1 MFLSVLV
8 VSTVLAQ
15 SPEATSA
22 EKSAAAAERAAVAA
36 ERAAVAV
43 EKIAATL
50 APPPPSAAAAAAPA
64 PAQVG
69 WVGSLGLGL
78 AFITGNTQTL
88 TMTGNL
94 SADRK
99 WDVWALGIRASGA
112 YGLANPSANVVGST
126 SATTARRAGGSIRGD
141 RSFGSGFA
149 SLFVLAGTEF
159 DHVKNIESR
168 TVGEFGTGLTFFNQ
182 KEGDLE
188 KLYLRLDLAAHA
200 GYETHYQYFP
210 IASGIDPYGVIILA
224 PRAALTF
231 RWGFSKDVRVS
242 EELEFIPYVLA
253 PTAGRLLINST
264 TKLNARLTERLSLAS
279 SLLVNYDSMPPNG
292 GAGSTPRLPT
302 DVALT
307 VGVEAAF

>member
-1 MFLSVLV
+1 MFLSALALSV
-8 VSTVLAQ
+8 VMSQTTA
-15 SPEATSA
+15 EAA
-22 EKSAAAAERAAVAA
+22 ADKSAAAAERAAVAA
-36 ERAAVAV
+36 ERAAAAV
-43 EKIAATL
+43 EKIAASL
-50 APPPPSAAAAAAPA
+50 AAPAADAPTDVKAA

-69 WVGSLGLGL
+69 WVGSVGLGL

-99 WDVWALGIRASGA
+99 WDVWAIGLRASGA

-126 SATTARRAGGSIRGD
+126 SSTTARRAGGSIRGD

-168 TVGEFGTGLTFFNQ
+168 TVGELGTGLTFFDQ
-182 KEGDLE
+182 KQGDLE

-210 IASGIDPYGVIILA
+210 QASAIDPYGVIILA

-242 EELEFIPYVLA
+242 EELEFVPYVLA